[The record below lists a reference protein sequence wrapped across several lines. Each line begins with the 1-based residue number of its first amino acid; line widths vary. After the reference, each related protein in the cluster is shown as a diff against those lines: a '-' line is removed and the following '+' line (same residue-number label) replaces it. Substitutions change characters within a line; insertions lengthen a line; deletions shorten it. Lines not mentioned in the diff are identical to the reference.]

1 MFPAS
6 GRVVVKLPNV
16 RRQPNREQTEENFNS
31 SLQQNYLVLTR
42 DYSSQSIAEL
52 LSTYRSKF
60 NSSLVFFNSSV
71 SVSVTFIGV
80 K

>member
-1 MFPAS
+1 MSAD
-6 GRVVVKLPNV
+6 
-16 RRQPNREQTEENFNS
+16 NREQTQENFNS

-52 LSTYRSKF
+52 LRTYRSKF
-60 NSSLVFFNSSV
+60 NSSLVFLIQVLLYLSLLLELSKKKNVIFYTKLN
-71 SVSVTFIGV
+71 I